1 MFELFLV
8 MIALTSPILIIIFV
22 RNYFNYKSEVNQK
35 ILALQ
40 KDSAPLASPAQSQ
53 QMCRSCP
60 RRSLLCTQ
68 HRACRGQMFHAS
80 SARAASLRSKLLAAS
95 SCVR

>member
-8 MIALTSPILIIIFV
+8 MMALTSPILIIIFV

-40 KDSAPLASPAQSQ
+40 KDSDTEAVITMQEKVEVLVAKVIVLEKIVTDSKFDLGQ
-53 QMCRSCP
+53 QINQ
-60 RRSLLCTQ
+60 L
-68 HRACRGQMFHAS
+68 
-80 SARAASLRSKLLAAS
+80 
-95 SCVR
+95 

>member
-8 MIALTSPILIIIFV
+8 MMALTSPILIIIFV

-40 KDSAPLASPAQSQ
+40 KDTDTEAVITMQKNVEVLVARVIVLEKIVTDSKFDL
-53 QMCRSCP
+53 
-60 RRSLLCTQ
+60 
-68 HRACRGQMFHAS
+68 GQEINQ
-80 SARAASLRSKLLAAS
+80 L
-95 SCVR
+95 

>member
-35 ILALQ
+35 ILVLQ
-40 KDSAPLASPAQSQ
+40 KASDTNAVITMQE
-53 QMCRSCP
+53 RVE
-60 RRSLLCTQ
+60 LLVERVIVLEKIVTDNK
-68 HRACRGQMFHAS
+68 FD
-80 SARAASLRSKLLAAS
+80 LRNEINQL
-95 SCVR
+95 

>member
-8 MIALTSPILIIIFV
+8 MLALTSPILIIIFV

-40 KDSAPLASPAQSQ
+40 KDTDTEAVNNMQKRVEQLAKRVIVLEKIVTDSKFELGQEISQ
-53 QMCRSCP
+53 
-60 RRSLLCTQ
+60 L
-68 HRACRGQMFHAS
+68 
-80 SARAASLRSKLLAAS
+80 
-95 SCVR
+95 

>member
-8 MIALTSPILIIIFV
+8 MLALTSPILIIIFV

-40 KDSAPLASPAQSQ
+40 KDPDTEAVNSMQKRLEQLA
-53 QMCRSCP
+53 
-60 RRSLLCTQ
+60 
-68 HRACRGQMFHAS
+68 
-80 SARAASLRSKLLAAS
+80 KE
-95 SCVR
+95 

>member
-8 MIALTSPILIIIFV
+8 IMALTSPILIIIFV

-40 KDSAPLASPAQSQ
+40 KDSDTEAVITMQERVEVLVARVIVLEKIVTDSKFDLGQ
-53 QMCRSCP
+53 QINQ
-60 RRSLLCTQ
+60 L
-68 HRACRGQMFHAS
+68 
-80 SARAASLRSKLLAAS
+80 
-95 SCVR
+95 

>member
-8 MIALTSPILIIIFV
+8 MMALTSPILIIIFV

-40 KDSAPLASPAQSQ
+40 KDSDTNAVIMMQE
-53 QMCRSCP
+53 RVE
-60 RRSLLCTQ
+60 LLVERVSVLEKIVTDNK
-68 HRACRGQMFHAS
+68 FD
-80 SARAASLRSKLLAAS
+80 LRNEINQL
-95 SCVR
+95 

>member
-8 MIALTSPILIIIFV
+8 MMALTSPILIIIFV

-40 KDSAPLASPAQSQ
+40 KESDTDALIYMQKKVDMLIKRVIVLERIVTDGKFDLSHEINQL
-53 QMCRSCP
+53 
-60 RRSLLCTQ
+60 
-68 HRACRGQMFHAS
+68 
-80 SARAASLRSKLLAAS
+80 
-95 SCVR
+95 

>member
-8 MIALTSPILIIIFV
+8 MMALSSPILIIIFV

-40 KDSAPLASPAQSQ
+40 KDSDTEAVITIQEKVEVLVARVIVLEKIVTDSKFD
-53 QMCRSCP
+53 
-60 RRSLLCTQ
+60 L
-68 HRACRGQMFHAS
+68 GQEINQ
-80 SARAASLRSKLLAAS
+80 L
-95 SCVR
+95 

>member
-8 MIALTSPILIIIFV
+8 MLALTSPILIIIFV

-40 KDSAPLASPAQSQ
+40 KDPDTEAVNSMQKRLEQLAKRVIVLEKIVTDSKFE
-53 QMCRSCP
+53 
-60 RRSLLCTQ
+60 L
-68 HRACRGQMFHAS
+68 GQEINQ
-80 SARAASLRSKLLAAS
+80 L
-95 SCVR
+95 